1 MLTINQATIIDED
14 GNSIV
19 TYGIT
24 CDDREIKDI
33 STNRQ
38 KVENLINLCNK
49 NNLSP
54 MHLDDVIDDFLVD
67 LQV

>member
-1 MLTINQATIIDED
+1 MLTLNQATIIDEN
-14 GNSIV
+14 GSPIE

-24 CDDREIKDI
+24 CEGREIKDI
-33 STNRQ
+33 STDKA
-38 KVENLINLCNK
+38 KVESLINRCNQ

-54 MHLDDVIDDFLVD
+54 LHLDDVIEDFLVD

>member
-14 GNSIV
+14 GNSIK

-24 CDDREIKDI
+24 CENRVIKDI
-33 STNRQ
+33 STDKK
-38 KVENLINLCNK
+38 KVESLIKLCNE

-54 MHLDDVIDDFLVD
+54 IHLDDVIDDFLVD